1 MLSINRFRESFRR
14 APPTNPGATISL
26 SNHPQ
31 GAKASVRADLHLVI
45 FMRLLA
51 GLWVLQG
58 LVQWS
63 AILLPAEPLFDKL
76 PPLRSAAV
84 IFFAIFDIV
93 AAAGLWLATPWGG
106 VIWLLGALTQIA
118 AAIGLPGFFSISW
131 VAANLALIAIY
142 FVLTFEARHPGAV
155 LGRLRQRRG
164 KP

>member
-1 MLSINRFRESFRR
+1 
-14 APPTNPGATISL
+14 
-26 SNHPQ
+26 
-31 GAKASVRADLHLVI
+31 
-45 FMRLLA
+45 
-51 GLWVLQG
+51 
-58 LVQWS
+58 
-63 AILLPAEPLFDKL
+63 
-76 PPLRSAAV
+76 
-84 IFFAIFDIV
+84 
-93 AAAGLWLATPWGG
+93 